1 MHQTWTK
8 SKRLRKSVEFQYVQ
22 RKGHKWNSKD
32 FLFLF
37 CMKKNAKKQ
46 NELSNV
52 SLQWKFGLVVSKK
65 VGNAVVR
72 NTVKRLLRE
81 NLRIELAKYGTQS
94 PQQNGIKGI
103 DVVIVAFTSAYNIE
117 YNEVQQQVQ
126 QAFAH
131 ITKYTSKNTP

>member
-8 SKRLRKSVEFQYVQ
+8 SKRLRKSVEFQHVQ
-22 RKGHKWNSKD
+22 RKGHKWSSKD

-81 NLRIELAKYGTQS
+81 NLRIELAKYCTQS
-94 PQQNGIKGI
+94 PHQNGIRGI
-103 DVVIVAFTSAYNIE
+103 DVVIVAFTSACNIE

-131 ITKYTSKNTP
+131 ITKYMSKNTP